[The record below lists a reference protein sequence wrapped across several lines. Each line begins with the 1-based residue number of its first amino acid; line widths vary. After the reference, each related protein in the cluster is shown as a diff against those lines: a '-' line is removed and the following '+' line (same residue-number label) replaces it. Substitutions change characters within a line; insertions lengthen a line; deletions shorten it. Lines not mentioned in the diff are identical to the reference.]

1 MSSTVEQIKQR
12 LSIEDIIG
20 TYIKM
25 ERAGNNLKARCPF
38 HNEKTP
44 SFFISPERGN
54 YYCFGCGAKGDI
66 FTFIQ
71 EFESIDFLGALKL
84 LADRAGVQL
93 ENKNFEKDN
102 TEGRLYT
109 LLDETTNFLAQNLK
123 KEEIPLEYLKNRG
136 LTDATIA
143 DWRIGYVRDEWRMIS
158 DHLRSR
164 NFSDKEAERAGI
176 TKTENG
182 STYDR
187 FRGRVMF
194 PIFDAIGRPIAF
206 SGRILHD
213 DGKSAKYLNS
223 PQTELFDK
231 SKVLYGYNAAKQ
243 AIKKFDFSIIVEGQ
257 MDLLMC
263 HQAGFNNAVA
273 SSGTA
278 LTAEHLRLVQRI
290 SNNVIMSFDSDNAG
304 AKAAEKA
311 WILALSI
318 GMEVKIAALP
328 KGFDPADVILA
339 NKDQFKQILKNGI
352 HPIDFLINRIVSE
365 HSEKNKIWAKIKA
378 EVLPYIYVINSN
390 TERGRFVSK
399 ISDIISIKEE
409 LIFEDLKKVRLS
421 DEFKIIHEVENKTID
436 RKLDEKMLKT
446 GSTERALAEIV
457 AKFEDEKDGV
467 LEKIK
472 NIMHASDFSKFL
484 EELEKERNE
493 LEFEAEEYFGK
504 IGQEKIK
511 NEIEILLKNLGEEKY
526 KLELANL
533 LSDLKKAEKNQE
545 MEKAMAIVRRVDEI
559 TKKINQ
565 LK

>member
-12 LSIEDIIG
+12 LSIEDIVSS
-20 TYIKM
+20 YIKL
-25 ERAGNNLKARCPF
+25 EKAGSNLKARCPF

-44 SFFISPERGN
+44 SFVVSPERGS

-66 FTFIQ
+66 FTFVQ
-71 EFESIDFLGALKL
+71 EFESVDFIGALKL
-84 LADRAGVQL
+84 LADKAGVQL

-102 TEGRLYT
+102 SEGRLYK
-109 LLDETTNFLAQNLK
+109 LLDETTKFLAENLSR
-123 KEEIPLEYLKNRG
+123 EEIPLEYLKNRG
-136 LTDATIA
+136 LTDLTIN
-143 DWRIGYVRDEWRMIS
+143 DWQIGYVRDEWRSIS
-158 DHLRSR
+158 DHLRNK
-164 NFSDKEAERAGI
+164 NFSDKEMERAGI

-187 FRGRVMF
+187 FRGRIMF

-278 LTAEHLRLVQRI
+278 LTADHLRLVQRI

-328 KGFDPADVILA
+328 KGSDPADLILA

-352 HPIDFLINRIVSE
+352 HPIDFLINRIVE
-365 HSEKNKIWAKIKA
+365 NTPEKNKIWIKIRA
-378 EVLPYIYVINSN
+378 EVLPYIYVLSSD

-399 ISDIISIKEE
+399 ISEIIGIKEE
-409 LIFEDLKKVRLS
+409 LIFDDLKKVRLS
-421 DEFKIIHEVENKTID
+421 DDFHSDKTGENKSID
-436 RKLDEKMLKT
+436 RKLDERKLKS
-446 GSTERALAEIV
+446 GSPERALASII
-457 AKFEDEKDGV
+457 AKFNDIGLE
-467 LEKIK
+467 EKIK
-472 NIMHASDFSKFL
+472 NILDETNYQKFL
-484 EELEKERNE
+484 SELEKEKSE
-493 LEFEAEEYFGK
+493 LAFEAEEYFGK
-504 IGQEKIK
+504 VPEEKLKI
-511 NEIEILLKNLGEEKY
+511 EIEKLLKNLNEEKY
-526 KLELANL
+526 KTELSTL
-533 LSDLKKAEKNQE
+533 LSELKKAEKSQE
-545 MEKAMAIVRRVDEI
+545 MEKVMSIVKRVDEI
-559 TKKINQ
+559 TKRINN
-565 LK
+565 LKN